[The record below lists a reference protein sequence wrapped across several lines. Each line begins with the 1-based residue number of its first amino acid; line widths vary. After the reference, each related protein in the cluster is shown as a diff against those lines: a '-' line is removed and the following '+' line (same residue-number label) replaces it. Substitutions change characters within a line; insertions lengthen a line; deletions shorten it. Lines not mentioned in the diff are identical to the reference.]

1 MTSVWALS
9 RIGVALGAAIAS
21 ASLSI
26 ESCAWAQG
34 SISADPSP
42 ANAVDFDEAI
52 DRIIGRST
60 GIATQ
65 ESNLG
70 ATRARNLPVRLRFL
84 PTLSLDARR
93 TYSGGT
99 NQVNTRQ
106 DQVEGVA
113 GLNLFRFGADLS
125 SWRAATDDELSQ
137 EAVLQDQVIKT
148 ESLAVGALVR
158 FVQGQREIEVYSRI
172 VELQTQIL
180 KIAHARYDHG
190 LLPLQEIDRVSID
203 RDNAVA
209 RLADAR
215 SGFSTARSQLV
226 ALLGETPVRKDW
238 SWKNRLVSFT
248 PPLLED
254 VDRLLGRPDVR
265 AAASRLAA
273 EEQRHSRD
281 SRLILPSLDTDL
293 TYGRYGTGPF
303 ESLKTQWTAGV
314 GVTIPLFDQLT
325 RYSAAQAQSYVRAGA
340 EQSLEQ
346 TRRDALADWTSA
358 RQGFEIALESAV
370 NRDRTLGTSGRIFDE
385 NLKRFQAGRINANDL
400 ALDQNRLYEAELLA
414 VQGWATA
421 HLQFARVCHS
431 MGKRVRDCR

>member
-1 MTSVWALS
+1 MTPRWAL
-9 RIGVALGAAIAS
+9 ALAA
-21 ASLSI
+21 LSI
-26 ESCAWAQG
+26 GSHAWAQG
-34 SISADPSP
+34 SNP
-42 ANAVDFDEAI
+42 ANAVGLDEAI
-52 DRIIGRST
+52 DQIIARST

-65 ESNLG
+65 GANLG
-70 ATRARNLPVRLRFL
+70 ATRARNLPIRLRFL

-99 NQVNTRQ
+99 SLLNTHQ
-106 DQVEGVA
+106 DQVEGVV
-113 GLNLFRFGADLS
+113 GLNLFRFGADLA

-137 EAVLQDQVIKT
+137 EALLQDQFIKT
-148 ESLAVGALVR
+148 ESTAVGALVR

-172 VELQTQIL
+172 VELQTQVL

-203 RDNAVA
+203 RNNAVA

-215 SGFSTARSQLV
+215 AGLSTARSQLV
-226 ALLGETPVRKDW
+226 ALLGETTVRKDW
-238 SWKNRLVSFT
+238 SWKDRLTSFT
-248 PPLLED
+248 PPHLEN
-254 VDRLLGRPDVR
+254 VESLLGRPDVR

-281 SRLILPSLDTDL
+281 SRLILPSLDADL
-293 TYGRYGTGPF
+293 TYGRYGTGSS
-303 ESLKTQWTAGV
+303 ELQKTQWTA

-325 RYSAAQAQSYVRAGA
+325 RYSTARAQSYVRA
-340 EQSLEQ
+340 EV
-346 TRRDALADWTSA
+346 
-358 RQGFEIALESAV
+358 GFKIALESAV
-370 NRDRTLGTSGRIFDE
+370 NRERTLGTSGRIFDE

-431 MGKRVRDCR
+431 MGQRIRDCH